1 MTEVVEISFK
11 TLPEACGFYMHH
23 PNAYAIILHETLN
36 QSGTCKHCLQKKQK
50 IKGSTFAETWNFEGI
65 LISVQEPKS

>member
-36 QSGTCKHCLQKKQK
+36 QSGTCKHCLQKNRKSKALHLQRH
-50 IKGSTFAETWNFEGI
+50 GI
-65 LISVQEPKS
+65 LKGF